1 MERLDFL
8 KKGIGFMGMALIAP
22 ALLSKKQE
30 EAVETASCSVTNSET
45 AGPFPTITPASLVSS
60 NIVGDRTGVPFTINI
75 VVKNVNNSCLVQP
88 GVLVD
93 IWHCDKDGN
102 YSEYGGTGMQAADY
116 TAYHFLR
123 GRQTTDANGKVTF
136 TSIFPGWYTSRAT
149 HIHVHIYAADG
160 TSLLITQIAFPEGS
174 GSAVSTV
181 NAATSYGY
189 TKGMTG
195 YTYNA
200 SDNVF
205 SDGTSNEMSTISGD
219 LNAGYVLDWETY
231 VSASITAGVEDIS
244 AESQFQVRQNY
255 PNPCGASTKIPV
267 VLRQASDVRVSLLD
281 LQGKEVGS
289 YHLGTLNAGEQII
302 DLDLSGLAAGRYA
315 YSVKVSNAAGTFR
328 QSKLLIRAE

>member
-22 ALLSKKQE
+22 ALIGKRE
-30 EAVETASCSVTNSET
+30 ESEAACSVTNSET
-45 AGPFPTITPASLVSS
+45 AGPFPTITPASLVTS
-60 NIVGDRTGVPFTINI
+60 NIVGDRTGVAFTVNI
-75 VVKNVNNSCLVQP
+75 TVKNINDACN
-88 GVLVD
+88 VLQGAIVD

-102 YSEYGGTGMQAADY
+102 YSEYGNTPMQTTDY

-136 TSIFPGWYTSRAT
+136 TSIFPGWYQSRAT
-149 HIHVHIYAADG
+149 HIHVHIYTASG
-160 TSLLITQIAFPEGS
+160 TSLLITQIAFPEDS
-174 GSAVSTV
+174 SSAVVTV

-205 SDGTSNEMSTISGD
+205 SDGTSNEMSTVSGS
-219 LNAGYVLDWETY
+219 LSAGYTLDWETF
-231 VSASITAGVEDIS
+231 VSAAVTNLTGVATLT

-255 PNPCGASTKIPV
+255 PNPCSDSTKIPV
-267 VLRQASDVRVSLLD
+267 VLRQPSDVKVTLMNLE
-281 LQGKEVGS
+281 GKEIKSLIVGN
-289 YHLGTLNAGEQII
+289 LGSGEQII
-302 DLDLSGLAAGRYA
+302 DMDVSGLAPGRYI
-315 YSVKVSNAAGTFR
+315 YTVKISNANGTFK
-328 QSKLLIRAE
+328 QSKVLLRS